1 MLQEMFKTSRRR
13 PECSVEHSSF
23 LTWLAT

>member
-1 MLQEMFKTSRRR
+1 MLQEMFKSSHPRT
-13 PECSVEHSSF
+13 ECSVEHSSF